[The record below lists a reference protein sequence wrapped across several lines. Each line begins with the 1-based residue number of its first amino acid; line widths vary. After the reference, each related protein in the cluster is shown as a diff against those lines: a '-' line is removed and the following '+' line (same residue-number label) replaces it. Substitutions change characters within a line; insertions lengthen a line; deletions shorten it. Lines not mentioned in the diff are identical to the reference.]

1 MVICFLFS
9 LRAVVFMEPVILELV
24 MYSNCV
30 LTIVALLQA
39 RALISRL
46 TEEKNNA
53 IQLNS
58 KLRQE
63 LVRIYKIYL
72 VDNFYF
78 SIWIISIPLFFPD
91 WRMISIKY
99 EI

>member
-1 MVICFLFS
+1 M
-9 LRAVVFMEPVILELV
+9 
-24 MYSNCV
+24 CV
-30 LTIVALLQA
+30 AILLQA
-39 RALISRL
+39 KALMLRL

>member
-1 MVICFLFS
+1 M
-9 LRAVVFMEPVILELV
+9 
-24 MYSNCV
+24 CV
-30 LTIVALLQA
+30 AILLQA
-39 RALISRL
+39 KALMSRL

-78 SIWIISIPLFFPD
+78 SIWIISIPLFFLTGE
-91 WRMISIKY
+91 WRF
-99 EI
+99 

>member
-9 LRAVVFMEPVILELV
+9 SLAVVFMEPVILELV

-53 IQLNS
+53 IQQTS
-58 KLRQE
+58 RLRQE
-63 LVRIYKIYL
+63 LVRNRHTYAIY
-72 VDNFYF
+72 
-78 SIWIISIPLFFPD
+78 FFVVE
-91 WRMISIKY
+91 RYYTVCCFIT
-99 EI
+99 